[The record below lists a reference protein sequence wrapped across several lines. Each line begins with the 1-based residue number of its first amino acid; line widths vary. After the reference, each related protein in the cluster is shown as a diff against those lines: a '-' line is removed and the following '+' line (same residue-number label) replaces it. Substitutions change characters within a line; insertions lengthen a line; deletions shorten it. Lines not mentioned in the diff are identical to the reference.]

1 MKRLQPVI
9 WMKGTFLSPQYLQ
22 MQDRFIES
30 SLQFHLDALSFAGYG
45 FRTLQI
51 NQEAL
56 AAGYLAISEASG
68 MFADGLL
75 FDIPDAD
82 QPPSP
87 KPLMK
92 DAFDQDQKSCDIYLA
107 IPHYREKG
115 LNVSM
120 ARTQADTRYLSE
132 VAMLR
137 DENTG
142 LSEKPV
148 QVARKNF
155 KILVEGES
163 LQHSSSLRVCR
174 VKKTPAGTF
183 EIDHSFS
190 PPLLDFRA
198 NPRIEGIC
206 RQLVEILAAKSAQLA
221 GSRRQKNLS
230 LAEFGTADI
239 ANFWLLYTINSIF
252 PQLQHLFET
261 RHGHPESLFS
271 AMLNLAGSL
280 TTFSKDIHPRDLP
293 RYDHEEL
300 GDCFHR
306 LDETI
311 RYLLETVVPSNFI
324 SLPLKLTQTSIYGTP
339 LEDDKYFAN
348 TKMFFAINCEAP
360 EDKVISSV
368 PYLVKVCSA
377 NHIEHLVQSAL
388 PGLPLTHVPRPPSAI
403 PVKVNYQYFSISQSG
418 VCWEAITRSRSLA
431 AYCPGDF
438 PNPQMELLILLPEA
452 R

>member
-1 MKRLQPVI
+1 MRRLQPVI

-30 SLQFHLDALSFAGYG
+30 SLEFHVDSLAYAGYG
-45 FRTLQI
+45 FRKLQI

-56 AAGYLAISEASG
+56 SAGYLSISEASG
-68 MFADGLL
+68 IFPDGLL

-82 QPPSP
+82 QAPSP
-87 KPLMK
+87 KPLQ
-92 DAFDQDQKSCDIYLA
+92 DAFEQDQKTSDIYLA

-120 ARTQADTRYLSE
+120 ARTAADTRYLSE

-155 KILVEGES
+155 RIMVEGEPQ
-163 LQHSSSLRVCR
+163 QHASVMRVCR
-174 VKKTPAGTF
+174 VQKTKSGAF
-183 EIDHSFS
+183 ELDPEVA
-190 PPLLDFRA
+190 PPLLDFTA
-198 NPRIEGIC
+198 HPKIHACC
-206 RQLVEILAAKSAQLA
+206 RQLVEILSAKSSQLS
-221 GSRRQKNLS
+221 GTRRQKNLN

-239 ANFWLLYTINSIF
+239 ANFWLLYTINSTF
-252 PQLQHLFET
+252 PLFQHLYET
-261 RHGHPESLFS
+261 RHGHPEHLF
-271 AMLNLAGSL
+271 AFMLQFAGSL

-293 RYDHEEL
+293 RYNHDDPAPCFKKLEEM
-300 GDCFHR
+300 
-306 LDETI
+306 I
-311 RYLLETVVPSNFI
+311 RYLLDTVVPSNFV
-324 SLPLKLTQTSIYGTP
+324 SLPLRLAQPSIYSTP
-339 LEDDKYFAN
+339 LEDDKYLQN
-348 TKMFFAINCEAP
+348 TKMYLAVNTEAA
-360 EDKVISSV
+360 EDKIISGV

-377 NHIEHLVQSAL
+377 NHIEHLVQRAL
-388 PGLPLTHVPRPPSAI
+388 PGLPLTHIPRPPSAI

-418 VCWEAITRSRSLA
+418 ACWEAITRARNFA
-431 AYCPGDF
+431 AYVPGDF

>member
-30 SLQFHLDALSFAGYG
+30 SLQFHLDALAYAGYG
-45 FRTLQI
+45 FRSLQI

-56 AAGYLAISEASG
+56 SAGYVAISEASG
-68 MFADGLL
+68 MFPDGLL

-82 QPPSP
+82 QSPSP
-87 KPLMK
+87 KPLQ
-92 DAFDQDQKSCDIYLA
+92 DAFEQDQKTADIYLA

-120 ARTQADTRYLSE
+120 ARAQADTRYLSE

-155 KILVEGES
+155 RILVEGES
-163 LQHSSSLRVCR
+163 LQHSSSLRICR

-183 EIDHSFS
+183 ELDHEFS

-198 NPRIEGIC
+198 NPRINGIC
-206 RQLVEILAAKSAQLA
+206 RQLVEILSAKSAQLA
-221 GSRRQKNLS
+221 GTRRQKNLS

-252 PQLQHLFET
+252 PLLQHLFET
-261 RHGHPESLFS
+261 RRGHPERLFS
-271 AMLNLAGSL
+271 HMLQLAGSL

-293 RYDHEEL
+293 RYDHDDL
-300 GDCFHR
+300 GPCFHK

-311 RYLLETVVPSNFI
+311 RYLLETVVPSNFV
-324 SLPLKLTQTSIYGTP
+324 SLPLKFKQTSIYATP
-339 LEDDKYFAN
+339 LEDDKYLTN
-348 TKMFFAINCEAP
+348 TKMYLAVNTEAP
-360 EDKVISSV
+360 EDKIISGI
-368 PYLVKVCSA
+368 PYLVKVCSE
-377 NHIEHLVQSAL
+377 NHIEHLVQQAL
-388 PGLPLTHVPRPPSAI
+388 PGLPLTHIPRPPSAI

-418 VCWEAITRSRSLA
+418 PCWEAITRARNMA
-431 AYCPGDF
+431 AYVPGDF
-438 PNPQMELLILLPEA
+438 PNPQIELLILLPEA

>member
-30 SLQFHLDALSFAGYG
+30 SLQFQLDSLAYAGYG

-56 AAGYLAISEASG
+56 SSGYMTISEASG
-68 MFADGLL
+68 MFPDGLL

-82 QPPSP
+82 QAPSP
-87 KPLMK
+87 KPLQG
-92 DAFDQDQKSCDIYLA
+92 AFDQDQKTCDIYLA

-155 KILVEGES
+155 RILVEGES

-174 VKKTPAGTF
+174 IKKTPAGTYDL
-183 EIDHSFS
+183 DHEFS

-198 NPRIEGIC
+198 NPRITGIC
-206 RQLVEILAAKSAQLA
+206 RQLVEILSAKSAQLA
-221 GSRRQKNLS
+221 GTRRQKNLS

-252 PQLQHLFET
+252 PVLQHLYET
-261 RHGHPESLFS
+261 RHGHPERLFS
-271 AMLNLAGSL
+271 AMLQLAGSL
-280 TTFSKDIHPRDLP
+280 TTFSKEIHPRDMP
-293 RYDHEEL
+293 RYDHDEL
-300 GDCFHR
+300 GPCFHK

-324 SLPLKLTQTSIYGTP
+324 SLPLKLTQTSIYSTP
-339 LEDDKYFAN
+339 LEDDKYMQN
-348 TKMFFAINCEAP
+348 TRMFLAINTEAP
-360 EDKVISSV
+360 EDQVISGG
-368 PYLVKVCSA
+368 PYLLKVCSA
-377 NHIEHLVQSAL
+377 PHIDHLVKNAL
-388 PGLPLTHVPRPPSAI
+388 PGLALTHVPRPPSAI
-403 PVKVNYQYFSISQSG
+403 PVKVNYQYFSITQSG
-418 VCWEAITRSRSLA
+418 NCWEAITRTRSFA
-431 AYCPGDF
+431 TYCPGEF

>member
-30 SLQFHLDALSFAGYG
+30 SLQFHLDSLAYAGYG

-56 AAGYLAISEASG
+56 SAGYVAISEASG

-75 FDIPDAD
+75 FDIPEAD
-82 QPPSP
+82 QAPSP
-87 KPLMK
+87 KPLA
-92 DAFDQDQKSCDIYLA
+92 DAFEQDQKTCDIYLA

-120 ARTQADTRYLSE
+120 ASKQGDTRYLSE

-163 LQHSSSLRVCR
+163 LQHSSALRVCR
-174 VKKTPAGTF
+174 VNKKAEGTF
-183 EIDHSFS
+183 ELDHSFA

-198 NPRIEGIC
+198 NPRIDAIC
-206 RQLVEILAAKSAQLA
+206 RQLVEILSAKSAQLA
-221 GSRRQKNLS
+221 ATRRQKNLS

-252 PQLQHLFET
+252 PLLQHVYET
-261 RHGHPESLFS
+261 RHGHPERLFS
-271 AMLNLAGSL
+271 QMLQLAGSL
-280 TTFSKDIHPRDLP
+280 TTFSKDIHPRDLV
-293 RYDHEEL
+293 RYDHDDL
-300 GDCFHR
+300 GPCFQK
-306 LDETI
+306 LDRTI
-311 RYLLETVVPSNFI
+311 RHLLETVVPSNFI
-324 SLPLKLTQTSIYGTP
+324 SLPLKLTQASIYGTP
-339 LEDDKYFAN
+339 LEDDKYMTN
-348 TKMFFAINCEAP
+348 TKMYLAINTDEA
-360 EDKVISSV
+360 EDRVISGV
-368 PYLVKVCSA
+368 PNLVKVCSA
-377 NHIEHLVQSAL
+377 NHIEHLVQQAL

-403 PVKVNYQYFSISQSG
+403 PVKMNYQYFSISQSG
-418 VCWEAITRSRSLA
+418 PCWKAITSARSFA